1 MATLDAYLLRLLSLS
16 ILGVLAVLVGL
27 DALSALIDDLGDLSP
42 TYGFADALIYV
53 AYTIPRRIEEFIPY
67 ATLIGSLIGLGR
79 LAASSELIVIRT
91 AGVSMRKVGW
101 MAIKPALL
109 IAFFGMAIGEYIAPV
124 SEQIAISQRALAQRD
139 DPNMAGRYGTWNR
152 DGNTFLHVDAVQRGG
167 LIFGVSLIE
176 YDESGLLASAVTAE
190 RGTYRDDHWLLE
202 DVDITTVS
210 DSKVSRS
217 STTTWRWDSSIT
229 PNLLT
234 LDTVQPESLPATQLW
249 SYAAYLRAQG
259 LLANDIEL
267 AFWKKVLQPLAV
279 AGLVVLAMSFIFGP
293 LRDGTMGAR
302 IFAGVLAGVVFR
314 ISQEFFGPISLLMGL
329 NGGIAAAMSIV
340 VCWMVGLALLNRKA

>member
-1 MATLDAYLLRLLSLS
+1 M
-16 ILGVLAVLVGL
+16 
-27 DALSALIDDLGDLSP
+27 
-42 TYGFADALIYV
+42 
-53 AYTIPRRIEEFIPY
+53 
-67 ATLIGSLIGLGR
+67 
-79 LAASSELIVIRT
+79 
-91 AGVSMRKVGW
+91 
-101 MAIKPALL
+101 
-109 IAFFGMAIGEYIAPV
+109 
-124 SEQIAISQRALAQRD
+124 
-139 DPNMAGRYGTWNR
+139 
-152 DGNTFLHVDAVQRGG
+152 QRGG
-167 LIFGVSLIE
+167 LIFGVSLID
-176 YDESGLLASAVTAE
+176 YDESGLLVSAVTAE

-202 DVDITTVS
+202 DVDITTVD

-217 STTTWRWDSSIT
+217 SATTWRWDSSIT

-234 LDTVQPESLPATQLW
+234 LDTVQPKAFLRHSCGHAT
-249 SYAAYLRAQG
+249 YLRAQG

-314 ISQEFFGPISLLMGL
+314 ISQEFFGPMSLLMGL

-340 VCWMVGLALLNRKA
+340 VCWTVGLVLLNRKA

>member
-1 MATLDAYLLRLLSLS
+1 MATFDRYLLKNLFLA

-27 DALSALIDDLGDLSP
+27 DALSALVDDLGDLST
-42 TYGFADALIYV
+42 TYGFAEALLYV

-79 LAASSELIVIRT
+79 LAASSELIIIRT
-91 AGVSMRKVGW
+91 AGVSMRGVAW

-109 IAFFGMAIGEYIAPV
+109 VAFLGMAIGEYIAPV

-167 LIFGVSLIE
+167 LIFGVSLLE
-176 YDESGLLASAVTAE
+176 YNNEGALAAAISAE
-190 RGTYRDDHWLLE
+190 RGTYRDTHWLLE
-202 DVDITTVS
+202 DVDVTTIS
-210 DSKVSRS
+210 TNKVIREQA
-217 STTTWRWDSSIT
+217 TTWRWDSSIT

-234 LDTVQPESLPATQLW
+234 LDTVQPESLPLMQLW
-249 SYAAYLRAQG
+249 SYASYLNEQG

-267 AFWKKVLQPLAV
+267 AFWKKMLQPLAA

-314 ISQEFFGPISLLMGL
+314 ISQEFFGPMSLLMGL

-340 VCWMVGLALLNRKA
+340 VCWIVGLILLARKT